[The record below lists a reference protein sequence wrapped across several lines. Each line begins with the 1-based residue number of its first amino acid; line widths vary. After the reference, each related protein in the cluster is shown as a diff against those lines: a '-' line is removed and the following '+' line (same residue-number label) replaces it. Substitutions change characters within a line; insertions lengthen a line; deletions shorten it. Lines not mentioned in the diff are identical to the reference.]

1 MLKSGAILGGEQSGH
16 IINLLESATGDGLIT
31 ALSVIRVM
39 LEEEKTLSE
48 LTKGLEKFPQTLVN
62 ATVKNKHII
71 EEMSFKEFVASLE
84 KELKEGR
91 IVIRPSGTEPVIRI
105 MVEGTDEAKIK
116 DVAERIKEYLE
127 V

>member
-1 MLKSGAILGGEQSGH
+1 
-16 IINLLESATGDGLIT
+16 
-31 ALSVIRVM
+31 
-39 LEEEKTLSE
+39 
-48 LTKGLEKFPQTLVN
+48 
-62 ATVKNKHII
+62 
-71 EEMSFKEFVASLE
+71 MSFKEFVASLE

>member
-62 ATVKNKHII
+62 ATVKTNI
-71 EEMSFKEFVASLE
+71 L
-84 KELKEGR
+84 
-91 IVIRPSGTEPVIRI
+91 
-105 MVEGTDEAKIK
+105 
-116 DVAERIKEYLE
+116 
-127 V
+127 